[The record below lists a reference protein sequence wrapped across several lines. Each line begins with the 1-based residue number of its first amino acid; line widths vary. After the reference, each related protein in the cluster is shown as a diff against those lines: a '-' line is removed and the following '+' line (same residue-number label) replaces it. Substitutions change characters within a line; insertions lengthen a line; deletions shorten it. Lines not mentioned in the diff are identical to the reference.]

1 MGAAQAR
8 SLNRGLQLLLAL
20 GSEDALDNGGLGV
33 VQVAKQTGHDKSQV
47 SRTLKA
53 LASSGFV
60 ERDPDS
66 RAYRLG
72 WRLFTLAARA
82 ADQRLLEAAR
92 PLLARLVK
100 DVGERAHL
108 SVLQGS
114 EVLTLLSQ
122 SPPHAVQAAGWVG
135 RTVPAYCTSAGR
147 ALLIDF
153 DTEGLTALL
162 DGVGWDSKGPN
173 APRDIEELDE
183 RLGVCRTQGW
193 AFSDEEFEPGLVGIA
208 APVRDFRGRVT
219 ATLNV
224 SAPKFRLKGRIE
236 ETALRTKS
244 AADALTLEMG
254 ASSKPGSLASSGSR
268 R

>member
-1 MGAAQAR
+1 MGGAQAT
-8 SLNRGLQLLLAL
+8 SLNRGLQILLAL

-33 VQVAKQTGHDKSQV
+33 VRIAERTGHDKSQV

-53 LASSGFV
+53 LASSGLV
-60 ERDPDS
+60 ERDPES
-66 RAYRLG
+66 LAYRLG

-82 ADQRLLEAAR
+82 ADLRLLEAAR
-92 PLLARLVK
+92 PLLMRLVK

-108 SVLQGS
+108 SVLQGP

-122 SPPHAVQAAGWVG
+122 SPPHAVQVAGWVG

-153 DTEGLTALL
+153 DRTALTALL
-162 DGVGWDSKGPN
+162 DGEDWQSKGPN
-173 APRDIEELDE
+173 APRDIDELDA
-183 RLGVCRTQGW
+183 RLRVCRTRGW
-193 AFSDEEFEPGLVGIA
+193 AFSDEEFEPGVVGIA

-219 ATLNV
+219 ASLNV

-236 ETALRTKS
+236 ETALRTKN
-244 AADALTLEMG
+244 AADELSMEMS
-254 ASSKPGSLASSGSR
+254 ASIEPDRLAGCESR

>member
-1 MGAAQAR
+1 MGGTQGT
-8 SLNRGLQLLLAL
+8 SLHRGLQILVAL

-33 VQVAKQTGHDKSQV
+33 VRIAERTGHDKSQV

-53 LASSGFV
+53 LAGSGFV

-66 RAYRLG
+66 LAYRLG

-82 ADQRLLEAAR
+82 ADRRLLEAAR
-92 PLLARLVK
+92 PLLMRLVK
-100 DVGERAHL
+100 EVGERAHL

-153 DTEGLTALL
+153 DAEALTALL
-162 DGVGWDSKGPN
+162 DGVAWQSKGPN
-173 APRDIEELDE
+173 APRDINDLAA

-193 AFSDEEFEPGLVGIA
+193 AFSDEEFEVGLIGIA

-219 ATLNV
+219 ASLNV
-224 SAPKFRLKGRIE
+224 SAPKFRLKDRIE
-236 ETALRTKS
+236 ETGLRTKI
-244 AADALTLEMG
+244 AADELSVEMG
-254 ASSKPGSLASSGSR
+254 APIEFDRLSGYESGR
-268 R
+268 

>member
-1 MGAAQAR
+1 MGGAQAT
-8 SLNRGLQLLLAL
+8 SLRRGLQILLAL
-20 GSEDALDNGGLGV
+20 GSDDSLDNGGLGV
-33 VQVAKQTGHDKSQV
+33 VQVAERTGHDKSQV
-47 SRTLKA
+47 SRTLKT
-53 LASSGFV
+53 LAGSGLV

-66 RAYRLG
+66 LAYRLG

-92 PLLARLVK
+92 PLLMRLVK

-122 SPPHAVQAAGWVG
+122 SPPHAVQATGWVG

-153 DTEGLTALL
+153 DTVALTALL
-162 DGVGWDSKGPN
+162 DGVGWQSNGPN
-173 APRDIEELDE
+173 APRDFDELE
-183 RLGVCRTQGW
+183 ARLGLCRTQGW
-193 AFSDEEFEPGLVGIA
+193 AFSDEEFEAGLIGIA

-219 ATLNV
+219 ASLNV
-224 SAPKFRLKGRIE
+224 SAPKFRLEDRIE
-236 ETALRTKS
+236 ETALWTKN
-244 AADALTLEMG
+244 AADELSTEMA
-254 ASSKPGSLASSGSR
+254 ASIDADRLADSESGL
-268 R
+268 

>member
-1 MGAAQAR
+1 MGAPQAT
-8 SLNRGLQLLLAL
+8 SLHRGLQILLAL

-33 VQVAKQTGHDKSQV
+33 VQVAERTGHDKSQV
-47 SRTLKA
+47 SRTFKA
-53 LASSGFV
+53 LASSGLV

-66 RAYRLG
+66 LAYRLG

-82 ADQRLLEAAR
+82 ADQRLLEVAS
-92 PLLARLVK
+92 PLLLRLIK

-122 SPPHAVQAAGWVG
+122 SPTHAVQAAGWVG

-153 DTEGLTALL
+153 DKEELAALL
-162 DGVGWDSKGPN
+162 DGVEWQSKGPN
-173 APRDIEELDE
+173 APRDVDELDA
-183 RLGVCRTQGW
+183 RLAVCRTQGW
-193 AFSDEEFEPGLVGIA
+193 AFSDEEFEAGLVGIA

-219 ATLNV
+219 ASLNV
-224 SAPKFRLKGRIE
+224 SAPKFRLKGRVE
-236 ETALRTKS
+236 DTALRTKS
-244 AADALTLEMG
+244 AADELTMRLS
-254 ASSKPGSLASSGSR
+254 ASIDPDDQAGYESMQ
-268 R
+268 